1 MSAAQNPDEF
11 YTKLKAQLSDTSLWP
26 APYLFKFIVP
36 SSDEKIKQICGFFD
50 HEGAVIDT
58 KESRTGKYT
67 SVSINVKMKDPDAVI
82 EKYKEVA
89 VVEGVISL

>member
-1 MSAAQNPDEF
+1 MSTAQNPEEF
-11 YTKLKAQLSDTSLWP
+11 YSKLKAQLGDTSLWP

-36 SSDEKIKQICGFFD
+36 SSQEKISQICSFFN

-67 SVSINVKMKDPDAVI
+67 SVSINVKMKNPDAVI
-82 EKYKEVA
+82 AKYKEVA
-89 VVEGVISL
+89 SVEGVISL

>member
-1 MSAAQNPDEF
+1 MSTAQNPEEF
-11 YTKLKAQLSDTSLWP
+11 YSKLKTQLGDTSLWP

-36 SSDEKIKQICGFFD
+36 SSEEKVSQICSFFN

-82 EKYKEVA
+82 AKYKEVA
-89 VVEGVISL
+89 SVEGVISL